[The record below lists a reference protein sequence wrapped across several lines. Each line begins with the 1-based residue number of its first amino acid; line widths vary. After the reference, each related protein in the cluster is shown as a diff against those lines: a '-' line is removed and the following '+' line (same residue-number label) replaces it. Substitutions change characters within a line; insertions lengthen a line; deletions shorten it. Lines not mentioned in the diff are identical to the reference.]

1 MDLSFLNNAKNLTAY
16 QLEQKLNS
24 LIRENYKY
32 KNLGTENKSLI
43 LDLIAKHKSDIIAG
57 RGISSM
63 EVRNE
68 NYRLYENRLKLKLS
82 EKDLADIKEILNYFK
97 K

>member
-1 MDLSFLNNAKNLTAY
+1 MDLSFLNNTKNLTAY

-24 LIRENYKY
+24 LIRQNYHY
-32 KNLGTENKSLI
+32 GNLGAENKKLI
-43 LDLIAKHKSDIIAG
+43 LDLIAKYKPAIIAG
-57 RGISSM
+57 RGISSI
-63 EVRNE
+63 EFRNE

-82 EKDLADIKEILNYFK
+82 EKDLADIKEILSHFK